1 MSATSKLFIIIIGDF
16 REQVLEIVIGASRAV
31 TAVRPSHIILLP
43 AKSGEIQTRC
53 HPECAEGARRIST
66 ATSRS
71 IPALRGKTAALT
83 SRKPVLPD
91 GLRHTNLSVR
101 LEKTSPNQFENGR
114 RRNSTQ
120 NLAVPAQKI
129 RESRASCSARE

>member
-71 IPALRGKTAALT
+71 IP
-83 SRKPVLPD
+83 
-91 GLRHTNLSVR
+91 VR